1 MSATSEYRQDKDV
14 HNKFIKSRHNVM
26 ELCWILCLHSL
37 EGVDVGCVC
46 ANEHITIK
54 VCPLANTRL
63 VLVYP
68 MVNLR

>member
-1 MSATSEYRQDKDV
+1 MSATSEYRWDKDI

-37 EGVDVGCVC
+37 KGADVGCIC
-46 ANEHITIK
+46 ANERITIK
-54 VCPLANTRL
+54 VCPLVNTHL